1 MDYPKIMPFAQRRCN
16 VLEGTKGLSV
26 ANRQLTKGLKRE
38 GKVGTLSFN
47 TGSSANQGDQE
58 PQRRVGTPEANVNVP
73 PPPRQGST
81 VWRGTKLAFGGCIVL
96 PLLLLIV
103 LFAGIALIGGSGE
116 EQAEPT
122 GPGQSQDNPVA
133 INDPLQVG
141 DATWIIQNAAQA
153 TELSARFS
161 ETVQGNFVV
170 VNFSFTNNSD
180 EAVSMDETY
189 LTLIDG
195 QGRRNE
201 ADPDKFEYIPD
212 SRYLFYENVN
222 PGVTRLGQ
230 AIFTV
235 APGAT
240 DFTIEAASTDV
251 FSDEK
256 GFVELG
262 F

>member
-1 MDYPKIMPFAQRRCN
+1 VCILA
-16 VLEGTKGLSV
+16 
-26 ANRQLTKGLKRE
+26 
-38 GKVGTLSFN
+38 FN
-47 TGSSANQGDQE
+47 TGGPANQGDQDS
-58 PQRRVGTPEANVNVP
+58 QRRVETPDANVP

-96 PLLLLIV
+96 PLLLLIGFV
-103 LFAGIALIGGSGE
+103 GCFAIVGGGGE
-116 EQAEPT
+116 EQAEPS
-122 GPGQSQDNPVA
+122 GPGQSKNDPLA
-133 INDPLQVG
+133 INDPLKVG
-141 DATWIIQNAAQA
+141 DATWVIQNAAQA
-153 TELSARFS
+153 TELTARFS
-161 ETVQGNFVV
+161 DPVQGNFVV
-170 VNFSFTNNSD
+170 VNFTFTNNSN

-222 PGVTRLGQ
+222 PGVTRKGQ

-235 APGAT
+235 APGAA
-240 DFTIEAASTDV
+240 DFIVEASSTDL
-251 FSDEK
+251 FSDKK
-256 GFVELG
+256 GYVDLG